1 MQELQT
7 SLTVWFHT
15 EILSIDGA
23 IQAIIITV
31 TVLVGILL
39 GRRLEKSILSAARNR
54 SLNVRISGFIDHL
67 AALTVPLL
75 VLALVWIAVEVG
87 EQTDLIGSYLTKL
100 AASLAGAWV
109 IIRFA
114 SGYIGNKLIARI
126 ATWIAWILVTLV
138 AVGLY
143 DDTIALLDSAAM
155 TFGEVRIS
163 LLTIAK
169 GGLVFGILFWISM
182 ALSHVLERQIKL
194 SDNLS
199 PSAQVLIVKI
209 LKIALIALAVLFTI
223 SSLGIDLRALAFFG
237 GALGIGIG
245 FGLQKVVS
253 NLVSGFLLLLDKS
266 IKPNDVIAVG
276 NTYGWVSS
284 LGARYTAVRTRDGV
298 EYLIPNEELITQRV
312 ENWSHSDTVIRL
324 RIPVGVSYDTDLDL
338 AMELCRR
345 AANMVERV
353 CTDPEPRCLL
363 RNFGDSSVDLEIR
376 LWINDP
382 AGGRAN
388 VTSQVMLNVW
398 NLFKEH
404 SIEIPFPQRDL
415 HLKSSDVLIAGHN
428 APANS

>member
-199 PSAQVLIVKI
+199 PSA
-209 LKIALIALAVLFTI
+209 
-223 SSLGIDLRALAFFG
+223 
-237 GALGIGIG
+237 
-245 FGLQKVVS
+245 
-253 NLVSGFLLLLDKS
+253 
-266 IKPNDVIAVG
+266 
-276 NTYGWVSS
+276 
-284 LGARYTAVRTRDGV
+284 
-298 EYLIPNEELITQRV
+298 
-312 ENWSHSDTVIRL
+312 
-324 RIPVGVSYDTDLDL
+324 
-338 AMELCRR
+338 
-345 AANMVERV
+345 
-353 CTDPEPRCLL
+353 RC
-363 RNFGDSSVDLEIR
+363 
-376 LWINDP
+376 
-382 AGGRAN
+382 
-388 VTSQVMLNVW
+388 
-398 NLFKEH
+398 
-404 SIEIPFPQRDL
+404 
-415 HLKSSDVLIAGHN
+415 
-428 APANS
+428 